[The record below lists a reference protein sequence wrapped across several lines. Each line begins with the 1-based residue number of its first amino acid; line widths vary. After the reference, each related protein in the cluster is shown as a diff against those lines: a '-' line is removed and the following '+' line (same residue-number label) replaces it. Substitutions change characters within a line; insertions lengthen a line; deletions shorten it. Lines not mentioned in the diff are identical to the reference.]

1 MEQIIRRPV
10 PIRTVDASISQQL
23 TVTES
28 DGFWYVDLTIKV
40 GDTTRLI
47 GRFKLT
53 PELADTNQRVK
64 VEYLDFA
71 SEADQPFKQGQVV
84 TPFTEQEC
92 SAIQPVGHSPF
103 INLDRFMT
111 DAGEVVA

>member
-1 MEQIIRRPV
+1 MQQIIHRSV
-10 PIRTVDASISQQL
+10 VQTVDTSISQQL

-28 DGFWYVDLTIKV
+28 DGCWYVDLTAKV
-40 GDTTRLI
+40 GDTMRLI
-47 GRFKLT
+47 GRFKFT

-71 SEADQPFKQGQVV
+71 SEADQPFKPGQVGS
-84 TPFTEQEC
+84 PFTDQEC

-103 INLDRFMT
+103 VNLDRFMT
-111 DAGEVVA
+111 DAGEVLA